1 MILVEKNPKWKHIT
15 FKTPKINFLDW
26 AMAKGGVNVVIDAEQ
41 YKFETQQ
48 ELEALRLNLIPSMKG
63 PDTCFVPI
71 EDMRSIYIKSKERV
85 EKIKL
90 LNGDVWDKPKLLSRM
105 YDDSFYYG
113 ELGKY
118 ALSSSAIKNLLDS
131 PKSYARSLNFK
142 SDSGAFKIGRLI
154 HLAALEPDKLDTLC
168 HVVEVQSAVT
178 KKYKEKVAE
187 VGSSQFVF
195 TRKEYDKAMYTADAL
210 LQNDIWQDLT
220 RGAKFEV
227 PEFDI
232 LQGFP
237 FRAKADV
244 LGFDYIADLKTTSD
258 LKGFTWAAKKY
269 GYDVQVYIYCNLFK
283 IDYKDFKFFVI
294 DKSSGDLGIYD
305 VKESFYNA
313 GKDKV
318 EYALKVFKSYFINQT
333 EELNEYVIKGTLE

>member
-1 MILVEKNPKWKHIT
+1 MITVLKQPNWRHIT
-15 FKTPKINFLDW
+15 FKTPKIHFVNW
-26 AMAKGGVNVVIDAEQ
+26 ALESGGVKIIIDDNEYDFTSQ
-41 YKFETQQ
+41 S
-48 ELEALRLNLIPSMKG
+48 ELEALRLNLVPSMKG
-63 PDTCFVPI
+63 PDTCFVPVA
-71 EDMRSIYIKSKERV
+71 DMRSIYTKSKERV
-85 EKIKL
+85 NKIEL
-90 LNGDVWDKPKLLSRM
+90 LNGSVWDKEKLLSKM

-118 ALSSSAIKNLLDS
+118 ALSSSAIKNLIDS

-187 VGSSQFVF
+187 VGSAQFVF

-227 PEFDI
+227 PAFEVLD
-232 LQGFP
+232 GFP

-258 LKGFTWAAKKY
+258 LKGFPWAAKKY
-269 GYDVQVYIYCNLFK
+269 GYDVQVYIYCNLFN
-283 IDYKDFKFFVI
+283 ISYKDFKFFAI

-305 VKESFYNA
+305 VKESFYNS

-318 EYALKVFKSYFINQT
+318 EYGLRIFQKFFVDQSQEI
-333 EELNEYVIKGTLE
+333 NEYVIKGTLE